1 MPTPVPLIPQE
12 SSLSRFVVGSPV
24 AARHGARWASQ
35 IAYLLGRAGAH
46 RVASH
51 TVQALSAR
59 SSATKTTR
67 LYYLRSKVAAVAVV
81 AIELREDNIVTLGGS
96 VAIAR
101 GDRVSVTVTLPS
113 GATWISKGPPEAQL
127 DGTSLITLP
136 SPFLAGRKFLYGL
149 IDVSGV
155 SSAVVSTM
163 TIAIAPDA
171 GATHLGLGTVSVHEV
186 PLSSLKAESVDP
198 GLLVS
203 WPDPRNWLE
212 EGDADGPRGLSS
224 IVDLEQQIATTQ
236 RWWWQICGY
245 EDAAPTTSGD
255 TWFHTGAAGAV
266 NWRGSLGA
274 AYTPKFRTR
283 TRAIYSGSMAVGARV
298 RYLAASGGSVQV
310 KVTPVGGSTSTITV
324 TCAASGAWANG
335 VVAGS
340 IPTTGTSQLVDVEI
354 EATGTSGSTIYLSN
368 VCLYSNEGL

>member
-12 SSLSRFVVGSPV
+12 SSLSRFVIGSPV

-35 IAYLLGRAGAH
+35 IAYLLGRAGVH

-51 TVQALSAR
+51 SVQALASR

-67 LYYLRSKVAAVAVV
+67 LYYLRSKVAVV
-81 AIELREDNIVTLGGS
+81 ALLAVELREDDIISPGGS
-96 VAIAR
+96 VPIAR

-113 GATWISKGPPEAQL
+113 GASWISKGPPEAQL
-127 DGTSLITLP
+127 DGSSLIPLAN
-136 SPFLAGRKFLYGL
+136 PFLAGRKILYGL

-155 SSAVVSTM
+155 SSSVVSTM
-163 TIAIAPDA
+163 TVAIAPDV
-171 GATHLGLGTVSVHEV
+171 GDTHLGFGTVSLHEI
-186 PLSSLKAESVDP
+186 PLSSLKAESIDP

-224 IVDLEQQIATTQ
+224 IVNLEQQIATTQ
-236 RWWWQICGY
+236 RWWWQVFGY
-245 EDAAPTTSGD
+245 EDSAPTTSGD

-274 AYTPKFRTR
+274 SYSPKFRAR
-283 TRAIYSGSMAVGARV
+283 IRAIYSGSHVIGARV
-298 RYLAASGGSVQV
+298 RYLAASGGSVQI

-324 TCAASGAWANG
+324 TCAASGTWANG
-335 VVAGS
+335 AVAGS
-340 IPTTGTSQLVDVEI
+340 IPTTGTDQLCDVEI
-354 EATGTSGSTIYLSN
+354 EATGTAGSTIYLSN